1 MSPPAA
7 CKLGGNGVY
16 RVVAAADTDCS
27 SIYVLLGIPPT
38 RRRRRR
44 TVAPR
49 IAVRQTKPPPLS
61 PAAGTARAFPPPPP
75 LFRFCVWPT
84 RRIETGGR
92 CDSILD
98 GTVALLAFAGMVVSS
113 WLTLS
118 TSNSASIFKL
128 RKRSFGR
135 LLKTAERA
143 ALSALSANQSYIP
156 TSVSQLN
163 PSLSVLNLSM
173 KLSSHACSS
182 NMFELV
188 QKYLYLISYHHTS
201 LTTIILNFGFHAA
214 PRHSPKQTSKQYSG
228 SLVLCKVIHFG
239 CMGTCGQKTGRLDDT
254 TI

>member
-38 RRRRRR
+38 RR

-49 IAVRQTKPPPLS
+49 IAVRQTKPPLLS
-61 PAAGTARAFPPPPP
+61 PAAGDSARLSPPPP

-128 RKRSFGR
+128 RKRSGFGR
-135 LLKTAERA
+135 LLKQQNERPSW
-143 ALSALSANQSYIP
+143 LYRQTKVIP

-163 PSLSVLNLSM
+163 PSLSVLNLSY
-173 KLSSHACSS
+173 
-182 NMFELV
+182 E
-188 QKYLYLISYHHTS
+188 
-201 LTTIILNFGFHAA
+201 TIIRPCLFFKH
-214 PRHSPKQTSKQYSG
+214 
-228 SLVLCKVIHFG
+228 V
-239 CMGTCGQKTGRLDDT
+239 
-254 TI
+254 

>member
-1 MSPPAA
+1 MSPTAA

-27 SIYVLLGIPPT
+27 SMYVLLGIPPT
-38 RRRRRR
+38 RRRRR

-135 LLKTAERA
+135 LLKQQNERPSRLYRQTKLYRLQF
-143 ALSALSANQSYIP
+143 LS
-156 TSVSQLN
+156 
-163 PSLSVLNLSM
+163 
-173 KLSSHACSS
+173 
-182 NMFELV
+182 
-188 QKYLYLISYHHTS
+188 
-201 LTTIILNFGFHAA
+201 
-214 PRHSPKQTSKQYSG
+214 
-228 SLVLCKVIHFG
+228 
-239 CMGTCGQKTGRLDDT
+239 
-254 TI
+254 

>member
-1 MSPPAA
+1 MGRASPPPSA
-7 CKLGGNGVY
+7 G
-16 RVVAAADTDCS
+16 
-27 SIYVLLGIPPT
+27 PT
-38 RRRRRR
+38 
-44 TVAPR
+44 
-49 IAVRQTKPPPLS
+49 S

-118 TSNSASIFKL
+118 TSNFAYSIFKL

-143 ALSALSANQSYIP
+143 ALSALSANQVTIP

-163 PSLSVLNLSM
+163 SSLSVLNLSG
-173 KLSSHACSS
+173 KLSYGHACSS

-188 QKYLYLISYHHTS
+188 QKNL
-201 LTTIILNFGFHAA
+201 
-214 PRHSPKQTSKQYSG
+214 
-228 SLVLCKVIHFG
+228 
-239 CMGTCGQKTGRLDDT
+239 
-254 TI
+254 

>member
-16 RVVAAADTDCS
+16 RVVAAAADTDCS

-38 RRRRRR
+38 LRRRRRGALWRQASLYNRRSRRRCRRR
-44 TVAPR
+44 TA
-49 IAVRQTKPPPLS
+49 
-61 PAAGTARAFPPPPP
+61 TARAFPPPPP

-128 RKRSFGR
+128 RKRSGFGR

-143 ALSALSANQSYIP
+143 ALSALLANQVIP

-173 KLSSHACSS
+173 KLSHGHACSS

-188 QKYLYLISYHHTS
+188 QKKLI
-201 LTTIILNFGFHAA
+201 
-214 PRHSPKQTSKQYSG
+214 
-228 SLVLCKVIHFG
+228 
-239 CMGTCGQKTGRLDDT
+239 
-254 TI
+254 

>member
-1 MSPPAA
+1 MSPAPPAA

-16 RVVAAADTDCS
+16 RVVAAAADTDCS

-38 RRRRRR
+38 RRWRHASLYDRRSRRRCR
-44 TVAPR
+44 
-49 IAVRQTKPPPLS
+49 RQ
-61 PAAGTARAFPPPPP
+61 PATARAFPPPPP

-135 LLKTAERA
+135 LLKQQNERPSRLYRQTKLQYRLQF
-143 ALSALSANQSYIP
+143 LS
-156 TSVSQLN
+156 
-163 PSLSVLNLSM
+163 
-173 KLSSHACSS
+173 
-182 NMFELV
+182 
-188 QKYLYLISYHHTS
+188 
-201 LTTIILNFGFHAA
+201 
-214 PRHSPKQTSKQYSG
+214 
-228 SLVLCKVIHFG
+228 
-239 CMGTCGQKTGRLDDT
+239 
-254 TI
+254 